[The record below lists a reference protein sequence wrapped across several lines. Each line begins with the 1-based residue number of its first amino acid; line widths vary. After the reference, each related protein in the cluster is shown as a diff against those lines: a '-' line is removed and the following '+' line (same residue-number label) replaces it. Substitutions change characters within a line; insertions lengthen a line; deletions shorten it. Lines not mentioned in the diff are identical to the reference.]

1 MGGKEDDMYIAR
13 VLSHARQV
21 WGASVGVGGATGKG
35 MEKRSRLMALMALM
49 AEVNRSGEECRRR
62 KRFPLLCASLKLASA
77 A

>member
-1 MGGKEDDMYIAR
+1 M
-13 VLSHARQV
+13 
-21 WGASVGVGGATGKG
+21 GVGGATGKG

-49 AEVNRSGEECRRR
+49 AEVKRSGEECRRR